1 MASSRIK
8 NSITNILTGA
18 FGQILNIVLNFA
30 LRTVFLYSLGKEYA
44 GINGVLSGVLQVLNL
59 ANLGIDGAI
68 VYAMYKPLAEK
79 NTEQAKALTAECTGS
94 SALSSSSSASR

>member
-8 NSITNILTGA
+8 NSITNILTVA

-44 GINGVLSGVLQVLNL
+44 GINGVLSGVLQVLHL
-59 ANLGIDGAI
+59 ANP
-68 VYAMYKPLAEK
+68 VSY
-79 NTEQAKALTAECTGS
+79 THLTLPTI
-94 SALSSSSSASR
+94 LSV

>member
-44 GINGVLSGVLQVLNL
+44 GMSPVINFTFEIVGVKTTPKSVS
-59 ANLGIDGAI
+59 IDG
-68 VYAMYKPLAEK
+68 KPLAK
-79 NTEQAKALTAECTGS
+79 GTYTYNARTATLTFPLAYKD
-94 SALSSSSSASR
+94 AASIEIR

>member
-18 FGQILNIVLNFA
+18 FGQLLEIVLNFA
-30 LRTVFLYSLGKEYA
+30 LRTVFLYFLGKEYA

-68 VYAMYKPLAEK
+68 AGKAVYTGTLDL
-79 NTEQAKALTAECTGS
+79 AKAIKEAE
-94 SALSSSSSASR
+94 